1 MINHVEQFKRV
12 KETFEDFEKEYKT
25 IKKKI
30 SYENRSNLKLKINQ
44 HRESLSNLVAS
55 INNIFLK

>member
-25 IKKKI
+25 FKKKI

-44 HRESLSNLVAS
+44 HRESLSNLVSS
-55 INNIFLK
+55 INNIFLR

>member
-25 IKKKI
+25 FKKK
-30 SYENRSNLKLKINQ
+30 YHMKI
-44 HRESLSNLVAS
+44 EV
-55 INNIFLK
+55 I